1 MGDAFG
7 HNHKQKGFLYILS
20 LRTDISQFE
29 ICFFLRLKTCG
40 FLHSNYIF
48 CLFFPF
54 SPSDV
59 HKYASR
65 SKAKN
70 SAPNPPAHTC
80 ASNFDLSV
88 FFLRDFFAKKS
99 LKLFKK
105 LLKKYFLFKRQ
116 MFCPPTPTFAP
127 LGVLIPVGNQNL
139 KLRLSYFII
148 LISVRVKV

>member
-1 MGDAFG
+1 VGDAFG

-65 SKAKN
+65 SKSKN

-80 ASNFDLSV
+80 ASNFDLAVSLE
-88 FFLRDFFAKKS
+88 FLQTAS
-99 LKLFKK
+99 LREGGGPRSGGRSLRTIQDKASIVMCEISFSHFVTAQL
-105 LLKKYFLFKRQ
+105 
-116 MFCPPTPTFAP
+116 CTPFGASRREP
-127 LGVLIPVGNQNL
+127 
-139 KLRLSYFII
+139 F
-148 LISVRVKV
+148 